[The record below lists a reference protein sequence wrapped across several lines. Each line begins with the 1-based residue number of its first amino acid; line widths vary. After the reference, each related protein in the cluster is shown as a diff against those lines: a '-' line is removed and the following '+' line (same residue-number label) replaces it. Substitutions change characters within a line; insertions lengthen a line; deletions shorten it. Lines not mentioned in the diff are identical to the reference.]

1 MKIKRLAWT
10 LMALLLPAMAAMAD
24 VPFRQHRYNA
34 LTPLKVNEQSIVFL
48 GNSITNMAE
57 WREFFG
63 NDPRIINRGT
73 SGGYTHEWNDYVEA
87 VLAGKPA
94 KIFYGLGT
102 NDLGTGGDYYAESVI
117 VERVRSFIRRVH
129 AESPN
134 TMLYIQSVHPSNAGS
149 RSVAKINAYNA
160 AVDAMI
166 AEERAAGNDKVE
178 YLPVPGMDGIISD
191 GGMSYD
197 RLHMTG
203 KGYSVWTHAIAGK
216 VGVTATLPPAD
227 ASWTQVS
234 ANLGGSNGMR
244 AAQFSVLPVTA
255 ADVLVVGGEVV
266 HGGEWHELFG
276 NANVKSRG
284 AIWGAGDYTL
294 SQHKTQMEQCILGNL
309 IGNQTSPKA
318 VLLYIGQSDNGS
330 TTFEADYKAVVDAV
344 FTRSAAIDGTAPKVY
359 CVSLL
364 PIFGTDRTAANTAIQ
379 AVCNSSDYNGDTGK
393 SVTYVDIASGMTDN
407 ATTITADYRYPN
419 NSYISGIGY
428 AKMAELMAAAIP
440 EVAPTAG
447 RTAITEAD
455 ARANIALF
463 NARKQLGNAIES
475 NRSGMIT
482 ASEEGIASAI
492 ATLDGMTYGS
502 ADPAAKAT
510 AAIEALNATRTSH
523 FDADKWYAIKMPDAA
538 RLCYVAVNH
547 GNALSGNQTPY
558 THDAWWKIIA
568 REDGTFDIKDYD
580 GRYIVPDNFVEY
592 DSFKHLTVSE
602 TAPATGWSI
611 SRTGD
616 KYIITNGTVQMHVN
630 HQNPP
635 KYHVMNYGGGTN
647 TSDTG
652 CLFAF
657 EEIDEAQ
664 NVPTFLEAT
673 SALTQVTGAS
683 PVIETGWYVV
693 RNVTDGAGQVGVG
706 AGFDVLY
713 SRATALTHNNQPYYL
728 GFDHAEGF
736 RPDMLVRFEKVND
749 TSFKIRLMNGG
760 VVSSA
765 FELTG
770 TEGNISLALADADK
784 NTYKLGGSW
793 PFWKESNGSL
803 GLILGYTGS
812 DGNRAT
818 SLVYNADS
826 KAAEY
831 DWYQVAVNGTAP
843 DGFSI
848 TYNGTDC
855 LTQATVNN
863 GGFYF
868 FTKDTQIDPLQFTCT
883 ANAEGK
889 LPTVSVDAAG
899 KTITADYDNV
909 IVSPED
915 DFEARKITTVASLT
929 SGWYQV
935 KLVAGNDNIAENSR
949 YIVNANNEQT
959 HTNGQYALKLGTL
972 NMGKLPTSF
981 VRFTASAPSG
991 TSVNVAPQGLNGHY
1005 VQSDAR
1011 ATYDLGSDLTAVA
1024 EVSDGFTIGTYWMDF
1039 SHSLANINGG
1049 AMENPMVGK
1058 GSSASG
1064 YHWVIAPVTDLTPY
1078 KIYQISIVGGEKPA
1092 SLIATRVAMSGAEN
1106 KGIEK
1111 VFDGGY
1117 FFVDKD
1123 AEVSAS
1129 SFTPD
1134 AIEGKV
1140 TTITIGTAD
1149 AEGIIPV
1156 TVTYAEKPANIQTR
1170 DEIVDG
1176 AWYTVKLVTAHTS
1189 ANQTELE
1196 GKSVVPTT
1204 NPWIVGGNRTFEL
1217 VFADYPEVTPAKAY
1231 IKMTK
1236 GEGNLV
1242 AMQLSNGHNLDKTES
1257 FASNVAKSFNV
1268 TGDAGVFNFGG
1279 TAEYKNDNYGGQ
1291 WFMSNSSN
1299 GAARYAIFPV
1309 SESELASMK
1318 VYRVSIEGG
1327 LTAGAPS
1334 AYSYVVPDAAIN
1346 KGAERVYDGG
1356 YVFVANDAE
1365 VDAATFAASEVA
1377 GKVATVAIGEAG
1389 EDGITPVTVTYKNVR
1404 TVSITAPAEDAHYT
1418 LKVTDADGTE
1428 IADGAKV
1435 VEGSELT
1442 VTVTPENGYA
1452 ITEAAGMTAVEDGSY
1467 TMTVTVGAE
1476 NVTIAP
1482 AVIAKQLFTISWEEG
1497 DDVHYTV
1504 SVTNGDAAVT
1514 NGAAVVDGTG
1524 LSVEL
1529 TPDEGYIISEAK
1541 RNDTPI
1547 TASNGTF
1554 NDTFAIDEN
1563 VTITATTKKLYAVTW
1578 NVAEDANYTVSV
1590 TNGDAAVTN
1599 GESVAE
1605 GTDLTVTFTAA
1616 EGYHIERLGDT
1627 DYEGFGTK
1635 TATATIIVGEAMA
1648 FPAITVAPDIVEP
1661 AVAIDAPTTE
1671 GVESTLGEGEKKED
1685 KPVFYEA
1692 PTTEVAYATITFHH
1706 NSEIESVELPATVT
1720 DAVGKGEGE
1729 FMVLHEDESIA
1740 MGELDCENAK
1750 LIITRKSKVGQTM
1763 LTIVWRPAPVS
1774 RAAAE
1779 EGDIE
1784 LAKVLVKVITP
1795 GASAPV
1801 LTNNSG
1807 AVTLYLTQSMTPM
1820 IAVEP
1825 EGLTN
1830 ALHYES
1836 TNPEVASVD
1845 PSTGL
1850 ITALSEGS
1858 CEILVTMEGF
1868 DGVLLRIPVVTKN
1881 ATGNPG
1887 EGVTGIDAVNADAAE
1902 GRAEI
1907 YDLAGR
1913 RIKRVN
1919 TAGIYIVNGVKT
1931 LVR

>member
-10 LMALLLPAMAAMAD
+10 LMALLLPAMSALAD
-24 VPFRQHRYNA
+24 GPFRQHRYNA
-34 LTPLKVNEQSIVFL
+34 LTPLEVNEQSIVFL

-63 NDPRIINRGT
+63 NDPRIVNRGT
-73 SGGYTHEWNDYVEA
+73 SGGYTHEWTDNMEA

-102 NDLGTGGDYYAESVI
+102 NDLGTAGDYYAESVI

-134 TMLYIQSVHPSNAGS
+134 TMLYIQSVHPSNAGL

-166 AEERAAGNDKVE
+166 AEEQAAGNDQVE

-191 GGMSYD
+191 GFMSYD

-203 KGYSVWTHAIAGK
+203 KGYSVWTHAIADK
-216 VGVTATLPPAD
+216 VGVTATLPDAD
-227 ASWTQVS
+227 ASWTQAS
-234 ANLGGSNGMR
+234 ANLGGSTGMR

-255 ADVLVVGGEVV
+255 EDVLVVGGEVV

-284 AIWGAGDYTL
+284 TQWGAGGL
-294 SQHKTQMEQCILGNL
+294 NLGQHKAQMEQCILGNL
-309 IGNQTSPKA
+309 KGNQTSPKA
-318 VLLYIGQSDNGS
+318 VVLYIGQYVPVDN
-330 TTFEADYKAVVDAV
+330 TTFQADYKAMVDAV
-344 FTRSAAIDGTAPKVY
+344 FTRSEAIGGTTPKVY

-364 PIFGTDRTAANTAIQ
+364 PLGGTDRTAFNTAIQ
-379 AVCNSSDYNGDTGK
+379 TVCNSADYNGETGK
-393 SVTYVDIASGMTDN
+393 TVKYVDIASGMTDN
-407 ATTITADYRYPN
+407 ATTIKADYKYPGHN
-419 NSYISGIGY
+419 YISGIGY

-447 RTAITEAD
+447 RTTVTEVK
-455 ARANIALF
+455 ARANMALF
-463 NARKQLGNAIES
+463 AARKQLGDAIES

-482 ASEEGIASAI
+482 ASEEGIAAAL
-492 ATLDGMTYGS
+492 ATLDDMSYGS
-502 ADPAAKAT
+502 ADPAATAT
-510 AAIEALNATRTSH
+510 AAIAALNATRMSH
-523 FDADKWYAIKMPDAA
+523 FDASKWYAIKMPDQT

-568 REDGTFDIKDYD
+568 REDGKFDLKDYQ
-580 GRYIVPDNFVEY
+580 GRYIVPDNFVAY
-592 DSFKHLTVSE
+592 DGYNHLTVSE

-611 SRTGD
+611 SRAGD

-635 KYHVMNYGGGTN
+635 KYHVMNYGGGSN
-647 TSDTG
+647 TSDSG

-673 SALTQVTGAS
+673 AGLTQVTGAS

-693 RNVTDGAGQVGVG
+693 RNVTDGVNQVGVG

-713 SRATALTHNNQPYYL
+713 NRATSLSHNNQPYYL

-765 FELTG
+765 YELTG
-770 TEGNISLALADADK
+770 TEGAVGLALADADD

-793 PFWKESNGSL
+793 PFWKESNGSR
-803 GLILGYTGS
+803 GLILGYTGN

-818 SLVYNADS
+818 SLVYKADS

-831 DWYQVAVNGTAP
+831 DWYQVTVNGTAP

-855 LTQATVNN
+855 QTQATVNN

-868 FTKDTQIDPLQFTCT
+868 FTKDSQIAPLQFTCT

-889 LPTVSVDAAG
+889 LPTVSIDAAS
-899 KTITADYDNV
+899 KTITADYNNV
-909 IVSPED
+909 FVSPED
-915 DFEARKITTVASLT
+915 DFEARKISSVASLT

-935 KLVAGNDNIAENSR
+935 KLVAGNNNIAENSR

-959 HTNGQYALKLGTL
+959 HSNGQYALKLGTI
-972 NMGKLPTSF
+972 NIEKLPTSF
-981 VRFTASAPSG
+981 VRLTASAPSG
-991 TSVNVAPQGLNGHY
+991 TSVNVEPQGLNGHAIL
-1005 VQSDAR
+1005 SDVR
-1011 ATYDLGSDLTAVA
+1011 AAYTVGSDLTSIA
-1024 EVSDGFTIGTYWMDF
+1024 EVNDGFTIGSYWMVFD
-1039 SHSLANINGG
+1039 HTMANINGG

-1058 GSSASG
+1058 GFNSSG
-1064 YHWVIAPVTDLTPY
+1064 YHWAISPVTDLTPY
-1078 KIYQISIVGGEKPA
+1078 KVYQISIVGGEKPE
-1092 SLIATRVAMSGAEN
+1092 SLNATRVAMSGAEN

-1123 AEVSAS
+1123 AEVTPT

-1140 TTITIGTAD
+1140 ATVAIGTAD
-1149 AEGIIPV
+1149 EDGIIPV
-1156 TVTYAEKPANIQTR
+1156 TVTYAEKPVNIQTR

-1196 GKSVVPTT
+1196 GKSVIPTT
-1204 NPWIVGGNRTFEL
+1204 NPWIFGGTRTFEL
-1217 VFADYPEVTPAKAY
+1217 VFADYPEATPAKAY

-1268 TGDAGVFNFGG
+1268 TGEAGVFNFGG
-1279 TAEYKNDNYGGQ
+1279 TAEFKNDNYGGQ

-1299 GAARYAIFPV
+1299 GGARYAIFPV
-1309 SESELASMK
+1309 SESELASLQA
-1318 VYRVSIEGG
+1318 YRVSIEGG
-1327 LTAGAPS
+1327 LTVGAPS
-1334 AYSYVVPDAAIN
+1334 AYSYIVPDAAIN

-1356 YVFVANDAE
+1356 YVFVANDG
-1365 VDAATFAASEVA
+1365 VVTAATFAASEVA
-1377 GKVATVAIGEAG
+1377 GKIADVEIGEAG
-1389 EDGITPVTVTYKNVR
+1389 EDGIIPVTVTYKNAR
-1404 TVSITAPAEDAHYT
+1404 TVSITAPAEDAHYS
-1418 LKVTDADGTE
+1418 LRVTAADGNE
-1428 IADGAKV
+1428 IHTGDKV
-1435 VEGSELT
+1435 AEGTQLT
-1442 VTVTPENGYA
+1442 VTVAPDEGYA
-1452 ITEAAGMTAVEDGSY
+1452 ITVAEGMTAADNGSY
-1467 TMTVTVGAE
+1467 TSTITVGAE

-1482 AVIAKQLFTISWEEG
+1482 VVTAKQLFTISWEEG
-1497 DDVHYTV
+1497 DEVHYIV
-1504 SVTNGDAAVT
+1504 SVTNGDAVVA
-1514 NGAAVVDGTG
+1514 NGSAVVEGSTIR
-1524 LSVEL
+1524 VEL
-1529 TPDEGYIISEAK
+1529 EAKEGYIISEAR

-1547 TASNGTF
+1547 TASEGTF
-1554 NDTFAIDEN
+1554 NATFEIAEN
-1563 VTITATTKKLYAVTW
+1563 VNITATTKKLYVVTW
-1578 NVAEDANYTVSV
+1578 NVAEDANYTVAV
-1590 TNGDAAVTN
+1590 EHGGVAIDNGTQL
-1599 GESVAE
+1599 SE
-1605 GTDLTVTFTAA
+1605 GTELTVTFTAA
-1616 EGYHIERLGDT
+1616 EGYHIEKLGET
-1627 DYEGFGTK
+1627 EYEGFDTK
-1635 TATATIIVGEAMA
+1635 TVSVTVTVGEAMA
-1648 FPAITVAPDIVEP
+1648 FPEITVAPDIVEP
-1661 AVAIDAPTTE
+1661 DAEIGAPTTE

-1692 PTTEVAYATITFHH
+1692 PTTEVGHAIVTFHH
-1706 NSEIESVELPATVT
+1706 NSELESVELPAALT
-1720 DAVGKGEGE
+1720 DAVGKGDGE
-1729 FMVLHEDESIA
+1729 FVVVNEDESIA
-1740 MGELDCENAK
+1740 TGELDREAAK
-1750 LIITRKSKVGQTM
+1750 LTITRKSKVGQTM
-1763 LTIVWRPAPVS
+1763 LTIVWRPAAVS
-1774 RAAAE
+1774 RAVE
-1779 EGDIE
+1779 DGDIE

-1795 GASAPV
+1795 GAAAPV

-1807 AVTLYLTQSMTPM
+1807 TVTLYLNQSSTPM

-1825 EGLTN
+1825 EGVAN
-1830 ALHYES
+1830 ALIYES
-1836 TNPEVASVD
+1836 TNPAVATVD
-1845 PSTGL
+1845 PATGL
-1850 ITALSEGS
+1850 ITALSAGS
-1858 CEILVTMEGF
+1858 CEILVRMEGF
-1868 DGVLLRIPVVTKN
+1868 DGVLLRIPVVAKN

-1887 EGVTGIDAVNADAAE
+1887 QGVTGIDAVNADAAE

-1913 RIKRVN
+1913 RIKRVAA
-1919 TAGIYIVNGVKT
+1919 AGIYIVNGVKT